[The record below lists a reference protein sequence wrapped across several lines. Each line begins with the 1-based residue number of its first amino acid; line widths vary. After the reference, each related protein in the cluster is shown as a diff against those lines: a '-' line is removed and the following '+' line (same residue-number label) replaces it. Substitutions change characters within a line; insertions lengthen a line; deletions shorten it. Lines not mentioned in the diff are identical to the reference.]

1 VQVYA
6 TTLGRMAHMETLI
19 YLAATALLGLLPL
32 PISWFAQHCATH
44 AVTQTHVCNPRTGTC
59 YRKDS

>member
-1 VQVYA
+1 
-6 TTLGRMAHMETLI
+6 METLI